1 MVLADGVEVTP
12 RELLYW
18 LRGFVERAGIAGWGD
33 ACADAVRKHAAVC
46 LAAHP
51 GDVTAITAQALATH
65 PAALSDWL
73 AAQMVEVTAVEP
85 KPGEDLTETIKRAID
100 EAKAARRH
108 HPSLGPAVYC

>member
-1 MVLADGVEVTP
+1 MQP

-18 LRGFVERAGIAGWGD
+18 LRGFVERAGIEGWGT

-51 GDVTAITAQALATH
+51 GDITAITAQSLSTH

-73 AAQMVEVTAVEP
+73 AAQMVEVTAAEP
-85 KPGEDLTETIKRAID
+85 KPGEDVMVAIKKAMD
-100 EAKAARRH
+100 DAKAVRKH
-108 HPSLGPAVYC
+108 YPSLGPAVYC